1 MLTFKSCRSW
11 GNVLFIFLFLSLTT
25 EILAESWSIPV
36 GGNAYRT
43 VPGTGGSGL
52 TRSGHLVWN
61 DKEEVHSIFFHVDR
75 PAVIELGIKANVPMG
90 ESTLSVTI
98 NGKSVERQIKGV
110 NDKDY
115 SFGEFKIEN
124 PGYVR
129 VDLRGSK
136 RQGHVFAG
144 ISDLLVF
151 SETESLKLDYV
162 KTSNEG
168 MFYWGRRGP
177 SVHLRYEV
185 PDDAKLK
192 YAYSEITVTEGQDP
206 IGSYFMA
213 NGFGQGYFG
222 IQVNSA
228 TERRILFSVWSPFRT
243 NNPADIPA
251 DQRIENLGHGPGVHI
266 GTFGNEGSGGKSYL
280 VFPWKA
286 GVTYCFLTEVDP
298 DGIGS
303 TKYTSWFSEKDT
315 DTWRLIASFR
325 RPKTDTHLSGFH
337 SFLESFLPNLGYIGR
352 RALYSNTWVADI
364 EGHWHECTKARFSVD
379 ATGGKKQRLD
389 FNGGVEGNSFFMK
402 NCGFFNET
410 GKPGEWFE
418 RESTGDQQPN
428 VAFEKLPRG
437 NTD

>member
-1 MLTFKSCRSW
+1 MSAFKSCRSW
-11 GNVLFIFLFLSLTT
+11 GSVLFIFLFLTLTT

-110 NDKDY
+110 DDKDY

-129 VDLRGSK
+129 VNLRGSK
-136 RQGHVFAG
+136 RQGHVFAR
-144 ISDLLVF
+144 ILDLLVF

-192 YAYSEITVTEGQDP
+192 YAYSEITVPEGQ
-206 IGSYFMA
+206 GSHCFVFYGEWIRSGILWNPRSIVQPSGEFYFLSGVLSEPTTLLIFLLI
-213 NGFGQGYFG
+213 NGLKISDMGQVFTS
-222 IQVNSA
+222 VRLA
-228 TERRILFSVWSPFRT
+228 MRDRAAKVILF
-243 NNPADIPA
+243 
-251 DQRIENLGHGPGVHI
+251 
-266 GTFGNEGSGGKSYL
+266 
-280 VFPWKA
+280 FP
-286 GVTYCFLTEVDP
+286 
-298 DGIGS
+298 
-303 TKYTSWFSEKDT
+303 
-315 DTWRLIASFR
+315 
-325 RPKTDTHLSGFH
+325 
-337 SFLESFLPNLGYIGR
+337 GR
-352 RALYSNTWVADI
+352 RV
-364 EGHWHECTKARFSVD
+364 
-379 ATGGKKQRLD
+379 
-389 FNGGVEGNSFFMK
+389 
-402 NCGFFNET
+402 
-410 GKPGEWFE
+410 
-418 RESTGDQQPN
+418 
-428 VAFEKLPRG
+428 
-437 NTD
+437 